1 MTMDSFWA
9 LCDLEHAALQSCPIH
24 TIVQVILQ
32 FSNQELL
39 MSIFPRIKLEYLI
52 LDKDAAVCG

>member
-9 LCDLEHAALQSCPIH
+9 LCDLEHTTLQGCPIH
-24 TIVQVILQ
+24 TIVQVIWQ

-39 MSIFPRIKLEYLI
+39 MSIFPRINLEYLI